1 MKKFLLLLLCCIC
14 LSCSDDNDSSISR
27 YDIPAGLYPD
37 IEKDDVV
44 IIDSDAAFREA
55 FAKTEGSLPAI
66 NFRERNLLLVSGVS
80 TYGITDVNSRFV
92 KDGEKYRLTIAVG
105 QNLTTVVEPWCI
117 GYRIPKNLNTGDI
130 SLTISYSLDQQQSKQ
145 AL

>member
-1 MKKFLLLLLCCIC
+1 MNKFLLLLLCCIC
-14 LSCSDDNDSSISR
+14 LSCSDDNESSISR
-27 YDIPAGLYPD
+27 YDIPSGLYPD
-37 IEKDDVV
+37 IEKEAVV
-44 IIDSDAAFREA
+44 IIDSDAAFKEA

-66 NFRERNLLLVSGVS
+66 NFREWNLLLVSGVS

-117 GYRIPKNLNTGDI
+117 GYRIPKNLNTVDI
-130 SLTISYSLDQQQSKQ
+130 NLTISYSLDQQQSKQ